1 MKFGNTIYVQEL
13 QENKDNKQFLNTNFI
28 TLEKYFEKYE
38 KIVLNERQLE
48 MLING
53 VKININKKD
62 GIYRIECKN
71 TIIGTGEI
79 KENKLKRDI
88 VL

>member
-1 MKFGNTIYVQEL
+1 MRFGDAIYINEL

-48 MLING
+48 LFTNG
-53 VKININKKD
+53 VKININKED

-88 VL
+88 IL

>member
-1 MKFGNTIYVQEL
+1 MKFGNTIYIREL

-28 TLEKYFEKYE
+28 TLEKYFEKYK

-48 MLING
+48 LFING
-53 VKININKKD
+53 VKINTNKED

-71 TIIGTGEI
+71 IIIGTGEI

-88 VL
+88 IL